1 MMKKYLFILFLVVT
15 ILTCPG
21 RDRHVVAIENGFTRI
36 AENYAGGLGTLL
48 APLFMKLFEYRID
61 VSNYLFFSIGTF
73 DDKTLTF
80 GIFGNVFFLK
90 DIPEMS
96 EEDLNKLD
104 I

>member
-1 MMKKYLFILFLVVT
+1 MKKYLFILFLVVT

-96 EEDLNKLD
+96 EEDLKKLD